1 MQIIA
6 GDLRHL
12 GAKTAIMSVRHLCE
26 HLIAQRW
33 PVYKTKP
40 IFVAKAA

>member
-6 GDLRHL
+6 ADLRHL
-12 GAKTAIMSVRHLCE
+12 GAKIAIMSVRQLCE
-26 HLIAQRW
+26 NVIAQRS
-33 PVYKTKP
+33 PAYKTKP